1 MHNFRRALNLA
12 AIALAIHAAA
22 PAIAADAD
30 PLLAALEASK
40 ASGKGLTL
48 FVGGQAIPGV
58 VVSVDDKYVVARS
71 TASGTIVV
79 RRERIDGVAGHLEAA
94 SGRR

>member
-1 MHNFRRALNLA
+1 MRNFRRLLNLA
-12 AIALAIHAAA
+12 VVALAIHAA
-22 PAIAADAD
+22 PTVAADAD

-40 ASGKGLTL
+40 TSGKGVTL
-48 FVGGQAIPGV
+48 FVNGQAIPGV

-79 RRERIDGVAGHLEAA
+79 RRERIDGVAGHLDAPA
-94 SGRR
+94 GHR